1 MEQWFQVIGKDFG
14 DDFVAWVTEANG
26 MELAN
31 SRGSIKIWDKGNEG
45 VIDFLENVASNKR
58 ASYSFNELMVDH
70 IPVMLVEQRRHNIRA
85 GGLVGAETKKGL
97 FYFCRIGN
105 RAYSNIL
112 FLSDNRAYKACN
124 IIEE

>member
-70 IPVMLVEQRRHNIRA
+70 IPVMLVEQRRHTIKA

-97 FYFCRIGN
+97 FNFYRTRN
-105 RAYSNIL
+105 RA
-112 FLSDNRAYKACN
+112 
-124 IIEE
+124 